1 MTEYPRQRVRQTVN
15 GAGSV
20 TYLFGG
26 TTVVPWPNDRSTCF
40 DTIGSK
46 SINHGLW
53 IEHARYRKKVG
64 IVTRA
69 PPGALYTLL
78 DYPFDNQGFL
88 TSHYFSPVVPSDVAT
103 ITEVQAK
110 TNPSR
115 PEVSIPNFLVEL
127 KDIPSMLHLKGKKT
141 IEGMPRSST
150 IEQNFGWNLLIQ
162 DLKNMANFTAQADK
176 RLKELQALHASK
188 GLSRR
193 RTVFSDQSVGQ
204 TAVTA
209 FQTAYNSAV
218 YGMIGWTSRYE
229 KWGSVQWVPE
239 VPFKGT
245 DGELAQQARY
255 LIHGWDFSG
264 AALAS
269 ILWEALPWSWFIDYF
284 TNVGDFLN
292 ANRNGAG
299 AVAQMGCVMEH
310 RTTWQTHIVT
320 FTDIYSKATPGVFVY
335 ETKSRVLA
343 SAGVTARL
351 PFLSAG
357 QLVTLSSLAQSLAG

>member
-1 MTEYPRQRVRQTVN
+1 LSQRIN
-15 GAGSV
+15 GEGYE
-20 TYLFGG
+20 TYLYGG
-26 TTVVPWPNDRSTCF
+26 TTVHKWPNDRSFCI
-40 DTIGSK
+40 DTIGEK
-46 SINHGLW
+46 SNAHGLW
-53 IEHARYRKKVG
+53 IEHGRYLKKVG
-64 IVTRA
+64 RVTRE
-69 PPGALYTLL
+69 PPGALYTLV
-78 DYPFDNQGFL
+78 DYPFDNQAFL
-88 TSHYFSPVVPSDVAT
+88 TSHYFSPVVPNDTAT

-115 PEVSIPNFLVEL
+115 PEVSIPNFLIEL
-127 KDIPSMLHLKGKKT
+127 KDIPSMLHLEGKKR
-141 IEGMPRSST
+141 IDGMPRSSV

-162 DLKNMANFTAQADK
+162 DLKKMADFTAQADK
-176 RLKELQALHASK
+176 RLKELEALHSTK
-188 GLSRR
+188 GLSRK

-204 TAVTA
+204 TGNTY
-209 FQTAYNSAV
+209 FQSAYNSLV
-218 YGMIGWTSRYE
+218 YGFVSWTSRFE
-229 KWGSVQWVPE
+229 KWGSVQWVPD
-239 VPFKGT
+239 VPFRGT

-284 TNVGDFLN
+284 TNVGDYLN
-292 ANRNGAG
+292 SNRNGAG

-310 RTTWQTHIVT
+310 RTTQQSHIVT
-320 FTDIYSKATPGVFVY
+320 FTDVYSKATPGVFTY

-343 SAGVTARL
+343 SAGITARL